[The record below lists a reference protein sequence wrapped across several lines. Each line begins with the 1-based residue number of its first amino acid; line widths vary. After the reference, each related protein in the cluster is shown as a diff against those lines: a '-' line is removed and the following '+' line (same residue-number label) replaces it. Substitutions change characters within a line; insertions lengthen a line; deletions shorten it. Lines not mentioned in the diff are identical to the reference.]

1 MSFSDSDTEIGLN
14 ESTSSIIVDAAPAL
28 TILWHPDPSRVG
40 NLFYLSELDKSGV
53 IFLSRLSPVFD
64 FYCDSPAPLADS
76 FLSRKPALELSLQGP
91 NLFLTPS
98 PAAPLA
104 LDGVPLLAR
113 ATLSAADI
121 ARAPILTIGRRI
133 ALCLHFARQPKTS
146 PVSDL
151 GLLGNSDAMASVRKA
166 ILAVAPRATPVLIRG
181 ETGTGKELTAQAIV
195 ANGPRSERPFL
206 AVNIGALPENLAAA
220 EIFGHERGA
229 FTGAAQTRD
238 GYFHEASGGTLF
250 LDEIGLARSDVQ
262 TALLRVLET
271 GEVRRL
277 GGTSSKRV
285 DVRLLAATDSTTID
299 RAVEGAGFSQALFHR
314 LSASSVHL
322 PPLRSRREDLGILL
336 LRFLGEALAQTGDAH
351 KLETPRSAK
360 RPWLSA
366 EVFPVLAAAA
376 WPGNV
381 RQLRNFATELA
392 VANRDLA
399 LAHIPQSLMER
410 LTPKLPSEEAPD
422 GPSRVRPPKAAR
434 VSSTKVREALE
445 RNDFQPARAARELQ
459 VARSTI
465 YEHMLREPNLRV
477 LGSMSDEDF
486 QRHVDDCEGD
496 LRLVAK
502 RLRAS
507 HRAVQLRARKR
518 RAP

>member
-1 MSFSDSDTEIGLN
+1 MPFPDSITQTGLSQ
-14 ESTSSIIVDAAPAL
+14 STSCLTIDTAPAL

-40 NLFYLSELDKSGV
+40 NLFYLSDLGRNEV
-53 IFLSRLSPVFD
+53 VFLSRLSPEFP
-64 FYCDSPAPLADS
+64 FYCDKPAPLADP
-76 FLSRKPALELSLQGP
+76 FLSRTPLLELSLQGQ
-91 NLFLTPS
+91 NLLLTP
-98 PAAPLA
+98 PPGAPLA
-104 LDGVPLLAR
+104 LDGKPLLAR
-113 ATLSAADI
+113 ATLSAIDI
-121 ARAPILTIGRRI
+121 ARSPILTIGRRI
-133 ALCLHFARQPKTS
+133 ALCLHFARQPTAQR
-146 PVSDL
+146 PLDL
-151 GLLGNSDAMASVRKA
+151 GLLGNSDAMADVRQA
-166 ILAVAPRATPVLIRG
+166 ILAVAPLVAPVLIRG
-181 ETGTGKELTAQAIV
+181 ETGTGKELTTQAIV
-195 ANGPRSERPFL
+195 ANGPRAGKPFV

-220 EIFGHERGA
+220 EIFGHEKGA

-277 GGTSSKRV
+277 GGTRSKRV

-314 LSASSVHL
+314 LSASSIRL
-322 PPLRSRREDLGILL
+322 PPLRSRREDLGVLL
-336 LRFLGEALAQTGDAH
+336 LRFLRDALAQTGDAQ
-351 KLETPRSAK
+351 KLATPPAAK

-366 EVFPVLAAAA
+366 EIFPVLAAAA

-381 RQLRNFATELA
+381 RQLRNFAMEVA
-392 VANRDLA
+392 VANRGLPLA
-399 LAHIPQSLMER
+399 RIPPSLVESIISEVPPAD
-410 LTPKLPSEEAPD
+410 TPPPALPQVLPS
-422 GPSRVRPPKAAR
+422 KAKR

-445 RNDFQPARAARELQ
+445 RNDFQPAKAARELR

-486 QRHVDDCEGD
+486 QRHVDACKGD
-496 LRLVAK
+496 LTLVAQ
-502 RLRAS
+502 RLRVS
-507 HRAVQLRARKR
+507 HRAVQLRARKS
-518 RAP
+518 